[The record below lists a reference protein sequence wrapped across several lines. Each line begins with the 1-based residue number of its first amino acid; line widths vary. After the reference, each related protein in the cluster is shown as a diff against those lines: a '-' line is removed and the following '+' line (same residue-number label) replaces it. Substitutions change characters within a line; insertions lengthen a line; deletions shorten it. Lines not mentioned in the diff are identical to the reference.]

1 MILSWRLPLLESEL
15 SNKLKSIRM
24 VVVSKDHNHS
34 QRPKIAVKQG
44 SEIIRRFQLP
54 PKPQYI
60 LINVKSALKYQQV
73 PMKKEISFTLHG
85 RFIVS
90 WNTRKNISNNWQFD
104 GKICKQLEFHGGFFS
119 YEKDRT
125 TSRQYFFG
133 LFSST
138 GLKKPSWN
146 FNFLHIF
153 EIHVSN
159 R

>member
-104 GKICKQLEFHGGFFS
+104 GKICKQLGGVHKLRLQDFGFFWPPTPLRLHFLW
-119 YEKDRT
+119 YERLQKVDI
-125 TSRQYFFG
+125 FG
-133 LFSST
+133 PPTYLV
-138 GLKKPSWN
+138 L
-146 FNFLHIF
+146 
-153 EIHVSN
+153 
-159 R
+159 

>member
-1 MILSWRLPLLESEL
+1 MIGLQKFQICEIREPVFSKFDTPSQKSSNNYLIILFLFTVINNQTMILSWRLPLLESEL

-60 LINVKSALKYQQV
+60 LINVKKALKWQQV

-85 RFIVS
+85 RFILS
-90 WNTRKNISNNWQFD
+90 WNTRKNISNN
-104 GKICKQLEFHGGFFS
+104 
-119 YEKDRT
+119 
-125 TSRQYFFG
+125 
-133 LFSST
+133 
-138 GLKKPSWN
+138 
-146 FNFLHIF
+146 
-153 EIHVSN
+153 
-159 R
+159 

>member
-1 MILSWRLPLLESEL
+1 MPFQKNPNFYIIIPIILTVINNQTMILSWRLPLLESEL

-34 QRPKIAVKQG
+34 QRPKIDVKQG

-60 LINVKSALKYQQV
+60 LLNVKKALKYQQV

-90 WNTRKNISNNWQFD
+90 
-104 GKICKQLEFHGGFFS
+104 
-119 YEKDRT
+119 
-125 TSRQYFFG
+125 
-133 LFSST
+133 
-138 GLKKPSWN
+138 
-146 FNFLHIF
+146 
-153 EIHVSN
+153 
-159 R
+159 

>member
-1 MILSWRLPLLESEL
+1 MFFIKQSANSYKFKICEIREPVWWVDHWFSKFNTPSKKVPINILKLNFFFTVINNQTMILSWRLPLLESEL

-90 WNTRKNISNNWQFD
+90 WNTRKNISNN
-104 GKICKQLEFHGGFFS
+104 
-119 YEKDRT
+119 
-125 TSRQYFFG
+125 
-133 LFSST
+133 
-138 GLKKPSWN
+138 
-146 FNFLHIF
+146 
-153 EIHVSN
+153 
-159 R
+159 

>member
-104 GKICKQLEFHGGFFS
+104 GKICKQLGGVHKLRLQDFGFFWPPTPLCLHFLWHES
-119 YEKDRT
+119 LQKVDI
-125 TSRQYFFG
+125 FG
-133 LFSST
+133 TPTYLV
-138 GLKKPSWN
+138 L
-146 FNFLHIF
+146 
-153 EIHVSN
+153 
-159 R
+159 